1 MFKKIKE
8 AIESIDFCV
17 GIIPNAYARAEDFYL
32 KSQIRSLQETLSLNK
47 MGEESPMAQVYI
59 VMNDDTINVSSSLMD
74 GIRITVDDAE
84 YRVQSKAVRI
94 PVDCIPFNGA
104 QSLKLPVYIRDE
116 DGVEVSMNLSISV
129 RMTAHKCLGDSQKD
143 VHARLMAQ
151 FENARRA

>member
-1 MFKKIKE
+1 
-8 AIESIDFCV
+8 
-17 GIIPNAYARAEDFYL
+17 
-32 KSQIRSLQETLSLNK
+32 
-47 MGEESPMAQVYI
+47 MAQVYI

-94 PVDCIPFNGA
+94 PADCIPFNGV

-143 VHARLMAQ
+143 VPARLMAQ
-151 FENARRA
+151 FENARIA